1 MNTHPSKALTICF
14 YKLDVFLG
22 GRFCCWVWH
31 LSCMV
36 IIFHKYV
43 HILSYELVSELWIS
57 CISINGYSPCFPNPF
72 SQCRKGC
79 CWQWVT
85 HLSNMESL
93 SFCGL
98 FGLPVEGGA
107 SPHFRSSPP
116 HCGGLW
122 SQRHLQPG
130 APQPVPLITCSNP
143 CLTFP
148 PLIISSCRSFGF
160 QVLFNTYLCW
170 WPSFLFSHIGFISIF
185 QIWLYFFFKK

>member
-1 MNTHPSKALTICF
+1 MAHSYFTDDLPSYSTEEMNTHPSKALTICF

-116 HCGGLW
+116 HFRSVEAKTSAAWGSPACPSDNL
-122 SQRHLQPG
+122 LQPL
-130 APQPVPLITCSNP
+130 PHLPSSDNLI
-143 CLTFP
+143 L
-148 PLIISSCRSFGF
+148 
-160 QVLFNTYLCW
+160 
-170 WPSFLFSHIGFISIF
+170 
-185 QIWLYFFFKK
+185 